1 MRSILDGVRL
11 RVALVAIVVL
21 ILQLTLVPNLR
32 IAGAS
37 GDLMLLFALAAATT
51 AGPDLGAKI
60 AFTYGLTFDLM
71 LETPFGLSALVYAIA
86 AYTFGGVLLTLSRTS
101 WRVTTSSM
109 ALATALAV
117 VLYALLA
124 RVFGE
129 PWIAPGRLVRVML
142 VEAGFNVVL
151 APLAVRISSWTIAD
165 LDRHGARR

>member
-1 MRSILDGVRL
+1 L
-11 RVALVAIVVL
+11 
-21 ILQLTLVPNLR
+21 
-32 IAGAS
+32 
-37 GDLMLLFALAAATT
+37 
-51 AGPDLGAKI
+51 K
-60 AFTYGLTFDLM
+60 
-71 LETPFGLSALVYAIA
+71 TPFGLSALVYAIT